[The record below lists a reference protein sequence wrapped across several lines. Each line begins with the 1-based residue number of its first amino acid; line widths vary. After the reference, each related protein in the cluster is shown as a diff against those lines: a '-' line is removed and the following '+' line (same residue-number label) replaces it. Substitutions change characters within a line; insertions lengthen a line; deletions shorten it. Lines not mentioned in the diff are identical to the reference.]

1 MAWPFGDATTG
12 VPGADAILGFAR
24 PDGRA
29 GTLVNLL
36 MSGVEDD
43 TAPPTSP
50 PVVVDPPPTV
60 VDPPP
65 VVASSL
71 SVTSSV
77 SATHSPTIQDMSYV
91 AARTT

>member
-1 MAWPFGDATTG
+1 
-12 VPGADAILGFAR
+12 
-24 PDGRA
+24 
-29 GTLVNLL
+29 VNLL